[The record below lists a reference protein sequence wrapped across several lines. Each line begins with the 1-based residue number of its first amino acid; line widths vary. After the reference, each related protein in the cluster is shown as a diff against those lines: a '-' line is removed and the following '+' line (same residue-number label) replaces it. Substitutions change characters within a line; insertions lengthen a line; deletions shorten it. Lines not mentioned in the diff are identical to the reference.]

1 MRSRTLPNAAL
12 ALAVAALVM
21 AIMIQAPV
29 GAQSAPRATLYV
41 VPGGIPASVTTAAA
55 LLRHARSHR
64 ARTIAESTDAP
75 LEERRWR
82 GSVVMSFTRGIGVR
96 NLTLLT
102 YDVTDGARELTGSS
116 VDIFVRNV
124 TDTSLVT
131 DFNLPRPRFRPNH
144 EVEFVVTMMREPVGS
159 VRVRLTGELP
169 RGNGA
174 LDFTQAEPDPTVRH
188 R

>member
-102 YDVTDGARELTGSS
+102 YDVTD
-116 VDIFVRNV
+116 
-124 TDTSLVT
+124 
-131 DFNLPRPRFRPNH
+131 FNLPRPRFRPNH